1 MTSLAYMRWDPRS
14 RAGAI
19 MVKKQTLH
27 DLKAVEALSENVTDW
42 AKYQNLAGECDTVE
56 TSPVSGPYDWRSY
69 IQEETKLAQRRE
81 ADAKPVAKKTERP
94 AASSA
99 PSVFYA

>member
-1 MTSLAYMRWDPRS
+1 MRASSGYDP
-14 RAGAI
+14 
-19 MVKKQTLH
+19 
-27 DLKAVEALSENVTDW
+27 KAVEKLSDNVSDW

-56 TSPVSGPYDWRSY
+56 TSPVAGPYDWRSY

-81 ADAKPVAKKTERP
+81 QEAKPRTKKEAERP
-94 AASSA
+94 AASTA